1 MRLTVFNGSG
11 RGKSGNTVILLDA
24 FLKGFSSMESC
35 SYTLHTLIQKGSLA
49 IHTAAFAEAEH
60 VLLAFPMY
68 TDMVP
73 AVVKNF
79 IETLEPYCGRSGNPS
94 IGFIIH
100 CGFPE
105 GVQLRALERYLEKL
119 SRRLGCHYAGTVL
132 KGNSE
137 GLRETSP
144 EKLTAL
150 LHIFET
156 LGRGYAQTGEFDR
169 TLIDRLAQPERLPG
183 WMAFIFRILAFTPIV
198 NLGWNQSLKKN
209 GAFRKRFARPD
220 VED

>member
-11 RGKSGNTVILLDA
+11 RGKHGNTMVLLKA
-24 FLKGFSSMESC
+24 FLKGFASIEGNA
-35 SYTLHTLIQKGSLA
+35 YEVHTLIQSGKMESSILEA
-49 IHTAAFAEAEH
+49 HTAAFARAEH

-73 AVVKNF
+73 GIVKAF
-79 IETLEPYCGRSGNPS
+79 IETLEPFCGREGNPS

-119 SRRLGCHYAGTVL
+119 SRRLGCQHTGTIL

-137 GLRETSP
+137 GLRSTSA
-144 EKLTAL
+144 EKITTL
-150 LHIFET
+150 LDSMES
-156 LGRGYAQTGEFDR
+156 LGRSFALNAAFDPEAVAA
-169 TLIDRLAQPERLPG
+169 LARPERFPG
-183 WMAFIFRILAFTPIV
+183 WMAFLSVFCH
-198 NLGWNQSLKKN
+198 
-209 GAFRKRFARPD
+209 
-220 VED
+220 